1 MTKEPSCK
9 EEAQRVIRER
19 AVPPKLIVFESSS
32 TAEID
37 FTAAEILL
45 AFIEECRRLN
55 ITSAIARIE
64 SVRAQEAFERF
75 GIVGSVP
82 RDYFFHSV
90 DEAIVAFS
98 KKKNEIHQKPV

>member
-1 MTKEPSCK
+1 
-9 EEAQRVIRER
+9 
-19 AVPPKLIVFESSS
+19 
-32 TAEID
+32 
-37 FTAAEILL
+37 
-45 AFIEECRRLN
+45 
-55 ITSAIARIE
+55 
-64 SVRAQEAFERF
+64 VRAQEAFERF